1 MEGGDDLLQV
11 KWDTSHMS
19 PSQYQIADYIQ
30 KHTQQ
35 VLLSTEKDIADA
47 VQVSIASVSRFWR
60 VVGYKNFK
68 DFKQEMRSQLEVSPA
83 GKMERIMGRG
93 TEEELQH
100 HILDISVTHLYKTM
114 QQFSST
120 SFRQAVRLLTA
131 SKKTRVYCPGPS
143 AGLGALL
150 QYRLARFGLDIRI
163 MDKSGSEM
171 LEELLHLE
179 KDSVVILFGF
189 VRLLPEARVILD
201 YSKQV
206 GYKTIIITDQLI
218 ADFSTQANCTM
229 FASRGEISEFHSMV
243 APTFLVENLIIAVG
257 MENKQESLNR
267 LERLSELRKR
277 YSKELPR

>member
-1 MEGGDDLLQV
+1 M